1 MISPSIDF
9 IGTGGGGGAL
19 VGSGVNGGGASGA
32 GVGFGGFPGGGGYTN
47 LGGRGLVI
55 VEY

>member
-9 IGTGGGGGAL
+9 IGTGGGGGTLFA
-19 VGSGVNGGGASGA
+19 SGVNGGGASA
-32 GVGFGGFPGGGGYTN
+32 NGVGFGGFPGGGGVTN